1 MRCRS
6 EGSRPIEYRIRG
18 SNFYKFLGAHKAPN
32 VTFRV
37 FAETRITLN
46 ALRILILKLGA
57 IGDIIHTLPVLPAI
71 RRRYPE
77 AVVSWVAEKRSAEIL
92 RENPLIDNLIEVDT
106 RSMRGLK
113 AVENVLFEG
122 SKQLKNLRQFE
133 FDIAVD
139 FQGLL
144 KSAVIAKLSGAKVR
158 WGFTRLDL
166 REPASRVFYTNS
178 VKLPAKTHVIRQNLA
193 LIEGALGLEPGNES
207 PEFPISTGEADRT
220 EAGLI
225 AERAGGEF
233 AILNPAGGW
242 VTKLWHPEKY
252 GRLADMLWDAFGMT
266 SVVVT
271 GPNESSLAS
280 EVLSHSQSGKTLFAQ
295 PSLKG
300 FHELAKRARVYVGG
314 DTGPTHIALAAG
326 APIVGIFGPTEWW
339 RNGSLDPDDISVERF
354 DIGCRVDC
362 HRRTCSNWICM
373 DIAPE
378 AVFEAV
384 KARLAKTAGLEAT
397 RAGN

>member
-1 MRCRS
+1 MG
-6 EGSRPIEYRIRG
+6 EDGVLDVG
-18 SNFYKFLGAHKAPN
+18 
-32 VTFRV
+32 FRV

-46 ALRILILKLGA
+46 AVRILILKLGA
-57 IGDIIHTLPVLPAI
+57 IGDIIHTLPVLSAI
-71 RRRYPE
+71 RRRYPD

-122 SKQLKNLRQFE
+122 SKQLENLRQFE

-158 WGFTRLDL
+158 WGFSRLDL
-166 REPASRVFYTNS
+166 REPASRVFYTNT
-178 VKLPAKTHVIRQNLA
+178 VKLPGKTHVVRQNLA
-193 LIEGALGLEPGNES
+193 LIEGALGLLSTDEILT
-207 PEFPISTGEADRT
+207 FPIATSEDDRT
-220 EAGLI
+220 EAALI

-242 VTKLWHPEKY
+242 MTKLWHAGKY
-252 GRLADMLWDAFGMT
+252 GRLADMLWDAFGLT

-271 GPNESSLAS
+271 GPNENSLAA
-280 EVLSHSQSGKTLFAQ
+280 EVLSHSKSGKTLVAE

-378 AVFEAV
+378 TVFDAV
-384 KARLAKTAGLEAT
+384 KARLAKAARPGSYPCKELKKILP
-397 RAGN
+397 